1 MQMGHYKFNK
11 TEFSGSLGD
20 IGTIIP
26 LAVALILI
34 TGMKT
39 SPVLLMI
46 GAYYIISGLYFKL
59 PLPVQP
65 MKVIAAIAIA
75 FPDKISVSC
84 IGASGVLL
92 GLFLLLIAYSGFI
105 NRLAVFFTKPI
116 VRGIQ
121 VGLGFILLNKGINLI
136 QSSDLFI
143 HQPAADAG
151 YSLGYLNTMIGIAGF
166 VIVLLLL
173 SNRRFP
179 AALVLLSLGIITGI
193 FCGAMNNIDFSL
205 GPTPIIISGFKGTD
219 FLNGLIFLVIPQIPL
234 TLGNAI
240 MGTADACQTFFGKN
254 DQTEKVSY
262 KSLSASMGIAN
273 IISGFLG
280 GIPMCHGAGG
290 LAAHYR
296 FGARTG
302 GSNIMIGAIFLVIGL
317 FFGRAGITILSAIPN
332 SILGVLLVFTGIEL
346 AIMIKDLSS
355 RNDLFIAILIAGTG
369 FATTNMGIAFMIGIF
384 VVQLQK
390 HIDIT
395 L

>member
-1 MQMGHYKFNK
+1 MQMGHYKFSK

-20 IGTIIP
+20 MGTIIP

-34 TGMKT
+34 TGMEA

-46 GAYYIISGLYFKL
+46 GIYYIVSGLYFKL

-84 IGASGVLL
+84 IGASSILI
-92 GLFLLLIAYSGFI
+92 GLFLLLMACSDFI
-105 NRLAVFFTKPI
+105 NRLAIFFTKPI

-121 VGLGFILLNKGINLI
+121 AGLGFILLNKGINLI
-136 QSSDLFI
+136 QKPDLFI
-143 HQPAADAG
+143 HQSAAGAD
-151 YSLGYLNTMIGIAGF
+151 YCLGYLNPMTGIAGF
-166 VIVLLLL
+166 IIVLLLL
-173 SNRRFP
+173 SNKRFP
-179 AALVLLSLGIITGI
+179 AAIVLLSLGIITGI
-193 FCGAMNNIDFSL
+193 FCGAMNNIDFSM
-205 GPTPIIISGFKGTD
+205 GPTPMGLSGFTVTD
-219 FLNGLIFLVIPQIPL
+219 FLNGLILLVIPQIPL

-254 DQTEKVSY
+254 DQTKKVSC

-273 IISGFLG
+273 ILSGFFG
-280 GIPMCHGAGG
+280 GMPMCHGAGG

-302 GSNIMIGAIFLVIGL
+302 GSNIMIGSVFLVIGL
-317 FFGRAGITILSAIPN
+317 FFGKAGITILSAIPN
-332 SILGVLLVFTGIEL
+332 SILGVLLVFAGIEL

-369 FATTNMGIAFMIGIF
+369 FATTNMGIAFILGIF

-390 HIDIT
+390 YVDIT